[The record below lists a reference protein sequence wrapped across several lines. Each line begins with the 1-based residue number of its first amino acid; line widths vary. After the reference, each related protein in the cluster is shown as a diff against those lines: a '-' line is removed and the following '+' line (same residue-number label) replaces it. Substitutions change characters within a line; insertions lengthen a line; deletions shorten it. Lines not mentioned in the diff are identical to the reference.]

1 MSQLYL
7 LLARASLAFLIIFS
21 GLGRLAHYA
30 TAQQSLEAWGMP
42 AALLPGLILLEVGGG
57 LAMLAGLFTRW
68 VAALLAAL
76 SLAAGL
82 WFHGDFNDQNQF
94 IQLSKHFAVAGG
106 YLMLV
111 ATGAGALSVDA
122 WRRKPAPPTDDCVVC
137 G

>member
-111 ATGAGALSVDA
+111 ATGAGALSMDA
-122 WRRKPAPPTDDCVVC
+122 WRRKPAPPADDCVVC